1 MGDEPSRSKASRNK
15 DGAVNNMNSLGAKKA
30 PGDQAERSIKSGGIP
45 VRGADAPSETRESAE
60 IKPISAARA
69 KKLPPKPKPEIVEQI
84 GQRLRSIYNDV
95 VAQPVPDRF
104 HDLLR
109 ELESGAGDTTSG
121 GKAQKDI
128 K

>member
-1 MGDEPSRSKASRNK
+1 MGDEPSRNKASRNK
-15 DGAVNNMNSLGAKKA
+15 DDAVNNMNSLGAKKA
-30 PGDQAERSIKSGGIP
+30 PGDQAERTIKSGIV
-45 VRGADAPSETRESAE
+45 VRGPDATSETRESAE

-69 KKLPPKPKPEIVEQI
+69 KKLSPKPKPEIVEQI

-109 ELESGAGDTTSG
+109 ALESSAGDTTSSV
-121 GKAQKDI
+121 KAQKDT